1 MAYKGA
7 SERNQK
13 RLDRFKM
20 VDIGPTKEA
29 LSLEQQ
35 ADVLNKRKRH
45 LMDLLA
51 DMKDKR
57 EEYGREM
64 LEIQNELSRIGKQK
78 APRPREYNFVLME
91 IVKEEVTHV
100 QWELWKKKADERM
113 QELSK
118 LMEVGE

>member
-7 SERNQK
+7 SEKNQK

-20 VDIGPTKEA
+20 VDIGPVKES

-35 ADVLNKRKRH
+35 ADILNKRKQN

-51 DMKDKR
+51 EMKDKR
-57 EEYGREM
+57 ESYGKEM

-78 APRPREYNFVLME
+78 APRPREFNFVLLE
-91 IVKEEVTHV
+91 VIKEEVTHV
-100 QWELWKKKADERM
+100 QWEIWKKKADERM
-113 QELSK
+113 HELSK
-118 LMEVGE
+118 LMGEGL